1 VSRAWLSLDERELP
15 DPARVASDI
24 DFAVI
29 DSIRARNC
37 KGRPLRSLDLVAA
50 ACERAFGVSAEEIV
64 GRSREKYIAQAR
76 HAFIWTLRQ
85 ATPWSMPAIA
95 ARVGQRDHSTILN
108 SLKKAEARRRH
119 DLHFRLL
126 TDAMVEAVRAGL
138 NSLDGKDTCNAG

>member
-1 VSRAWLSLDERELP
+1 MSRAWLSLDERELP
-15 DPARVASDI
+15 DPLRAAEAI

-29 DSIRARNC
+29 DSIRARNW

-50 ACERAFGVSAEEIV
+50 ACERAFCVSAEEIV
-64 GRSREKYIAQAR
+64 GRSREKHVAQAR

-108 SLKKAEARRRH
+108 SLRKAEARRRH
-119 DLHFRLL
+119 DLQFRLL
-126 TDAMVEAVRAGL
+126 TDAMVEAVRGGL
-138 NSLDGKDTCNAG
+138 NSLDGKELSNAG